1 PPSKLAP
8 YESPK
13 TPPVN
18 PEIVVSA
25 KICQSSASCA
35 QQIWISDFKCAAKLF
50 QPNAMFRN
58 HVSTALGRNPHVIFR
73 GLTNL
78 VKFREKVW

>member
-25 KICQSSASCA
+25 KICQSSA
-35 QQIWISDFKCAAKLF
+35 
-50 QPNAMFRN
+50 
-58 HVSTALGRNPHVIFR
+58 R
-73 GLTNL
+73 GSRLNGYNSAGGLWLRFATVPITDLTNNTPHEMSTKTIGYL
-78 VKFREKVW
+78 AE